1 VNQWVLVF
9 VGGGLGSICRMGI
22 SLLFKDLV
30 KLNFPLSTLLSN
42 FFATL
47 ILGLTLY
54 FFSGKFNFSEFVKP
68 LLIIGFCGGLSTFS
82 TFSLETFELIKNGTF
97 FMALLNIF
105 FNVLVCLILMYVFVS
120 PRQL

>member
-1 VNQWVLVF
+1 MNQWVLVF

-54 FFSGKFNFSEFVKP
+54 FFSGKFSFSEFVKP

>member
-1 VNQWVLVF
+1 MNQWFLVF

-82 TFSLETFELIKNGTF
+82 TFSLETFELIKNGAF
-97 FMALLNIF
+97 FMATLNIL

-120 PRQL
+120 PKQL

>member
-1 VNQWVLVF
+1 MNQWVLVF

-22 SLLFKDLV
+22 SFLFKDLV

-82 TFSLETFELIKNGTF
+82 TFSFETFELIKNGSF
-97 FMALLNIF
+97 FMALLNII
-105 FNVLVCLILMYVFVS
+105 FNVSVCLLLLYLFVS
-120 PRQL
+120 PKQL

>member
-1 VNQWVLVF
+1 
-9 VGGGLGSICRMGI
+9 MGI
-22 SLLFKDLV
+22 SLLFNDLV

-82 TFSLETFELIKNGTF
+82 TFSLETFELIKNGAF
-97 FMALLNIF
+97 FMATLNIL

-120 PRQL
+120 PKQL

>member
-30 KLNFPLSTLLSN
+30 KLNFPLSTLVSN

>member
-1 VNQWVLVF
+1 MNQWVLVF

-22 SLLFKDLV
+22 SFLFKDLI
-30 KLNFPLSTLLSN
+30 KLNFPISTLLSN
-42 FFATL
+42 FFATF

-54 FFSGKFNFSEFVKP
+54 FFSDKFNFSEFLKP

-82 TFSLETFELIKNGTF
+82 TFSFETFELIKNGAF
-97 FMALLNIF
+97 FMATLNIL

-120 PRQL
+120 PKQL

>member
-54 FFSGKFNFSEFVKP
+54 FFSGKFNFSEFVQP

>member
-1 VNQWVLVF
+1 MNQWFLVF
-9 VGGGLGSICRMGI
+9 VGGGLGSISRMGI